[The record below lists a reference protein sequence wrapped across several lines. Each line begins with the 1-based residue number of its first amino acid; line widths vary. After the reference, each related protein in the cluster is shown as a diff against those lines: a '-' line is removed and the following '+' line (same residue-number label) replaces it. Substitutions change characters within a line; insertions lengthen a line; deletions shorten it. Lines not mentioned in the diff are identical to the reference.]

1 MCTAVTLG
9 PITNKVEAL
18 KFAVL
23 TTMGNNEDGSNKVNY
38 DEALKLF
45 QFMCANVE
53 FPADQTS
60 VYLEEMME
68 MVKQMLADRHTPERC
83 DC

>member
-1 MCTAVTLG
+1 MCTAVTIG

-18 KFAVL
+18 RFAIL
-23 TTMGNNEDGSNKVNY
+23 TTMGSNEDGSNKVNY

-45 QFMCANVE
+45 KFMCANVE

-60 VYLEEMME
+60 VYLEEMMG

-83 DC
+83 D